1 MKLSVRLG
9 KLVDG
14 RTRSHALAGSGQE
27 QLKSGHVRTVPVP
40 ERVFCELSMWIEAA
54 GIQSGKV
61 FRRVSS
67 AASLGETGPPRSS
80 PGTSSRNSP
89 QRWEWRTARPTTFA
103 EHALA
108 CVGRPEAI
116 GIEPAS

>member
-40 ERVFCELSMWIEAA
+40 ERVFANSVR
-54 GIQSGKV
+54 GS
-61 FRRVSS
+61 RRR
-67 AASLGETGPPRSS
+67 E
-80 PGTSSRNSP
+80 SRVERCSV
-89 QRWEWRTARPTTFA
+89 A
-103 EHALA
+103 
-108 CVGRPEAI
+108 
-116 GIEPAS
+116 